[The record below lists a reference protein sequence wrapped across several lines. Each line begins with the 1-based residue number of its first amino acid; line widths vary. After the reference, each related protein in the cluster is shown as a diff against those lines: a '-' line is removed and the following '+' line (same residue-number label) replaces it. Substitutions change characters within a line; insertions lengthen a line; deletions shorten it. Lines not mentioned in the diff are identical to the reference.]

1 MILVIGSMLI
11 SYSAIGFNSTETEAR
26 NNTIGVIVTLIGCC
40 FSAMFNVSE
49 EIFLRRIQLSA
60 NLLVS
65 IEGAWGLLLHAIL
78 MPIYEHV
85 DDPFSTKVPKPK
97 MENCYQWFKQT
108 QNSLQYTGLMIAQP
122 LLACIYNA
130 SGCNITAR
138 VSAVARG
145 TFVAIRV
152 ILVWIISVG
161 IGWEIWHPIAT
172 PIRIVGFFCVLVGCF
187 TYNNVTQ
194 WLPFLKP

>member
-1 MILVIGSMLI
+1 MW
-11 SYSAIGFNSTETEAR
+11 Y
-26 NNTIGVIVTLIGCC
+26 
-40 FSAMFNVSE
+40 
-49 EIFLRRIQLSA
+49 
-60 NLLVS
+60 
-65 IEGAWGLLLHAIL
+65 
-78 MPIYEHV
+78 
-85 DDPFSTKVPKPK
+85 
-97 MENCYQWFKQT
+97 KQT
-108 QNSLQYTGLMIAQP
+108 QHSALYTGLMIAQP

-152 ILVWIISVG
+152 ILVWIASFCIK
-161 IGWEIWHPIAT
+161 WEVWHPKAT
-172 PIRIVGFFCVLVGCF
+172 PIRIVGFVFVVVGSF